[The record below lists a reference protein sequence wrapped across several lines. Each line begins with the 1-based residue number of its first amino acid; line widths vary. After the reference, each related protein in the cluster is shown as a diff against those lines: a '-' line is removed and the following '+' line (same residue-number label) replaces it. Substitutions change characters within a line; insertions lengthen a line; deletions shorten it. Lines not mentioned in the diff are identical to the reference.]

1 MADVAEV
8 GDQLRRGDHLE
19 VRADRRQHDGR
30 PLERVHVHGEAGARC
45 GERLDPAPVP
55 HRPPDDVG
63 RRGDVD
69 HNPVPRRDGGDPL
82 ADERCRVV
90 GRQVALAEPGTG
102 RDRVGLH
109 VGGVLLGLALLA
121 VMAVG
126 LGALSYTLALASK
139 NTEWLF
145 WTVQQTVLFPLLLLA
160 GILLPVENGPGW
172 LRALSDANP
181 LTYVVDAQR
190 ALFNGEFP
198 AGTIA
203 AAAASATIVAALG
216 LAVGTRAMR
225 RSS

>member
-1 MADVAEV
+1 
-8 GDQLRRGDHLE
+8 
-19 VRADRRQHDGR
+19 
-30 PLERVHVHGEAGARC
+30 
-45 GERLDPAPVP
+45 
-55 HRPPDDVG
+55 
-63 RRGDVD
+63 
-69 HNPVPRRDGGDPL
+69 
-82 ADERCRVV
+82 
-90 GRQVALAEPGTG
+90 
-102 RDRVGLH
+102 
-109 VGGVLLGLALLA
+109 
-121 VMAVG
+121 MAVG